1 MKKLLIAVAFVFAAQ
16 VSMAQTTTATKTG
29 DPVFKKEVLRLLEL
43 SGTNAQYE
51 ALIAPIIKSA
61 PADKQADF
69 KKEITESLKGL
80 TDKIA
85 DIYMEEFTPEDVK
98 TMIKYFESPVGKKA
112 ASKAGVL
119 AEKGQAA
126 GMEWGQSLQGIM
138 MKYSGE

>member
-1 MKKLLIAVAFVFAAQ
+1 MKIMKKLLIAAAFMLVAHVG
-16 VSMAQTTTATKTG
+16 VAQTKPAAN
-29 DPVFKKEVLRLLEL
+29 PAFKKEVIRLLEL

-51 ALIAPIIKSA
+51 AVLAPIIKSV
-61 PADKQADF
+61 PAEKQAEF
-69 KKEITESLKGL
+69 KKEVTESLKGL

-98 TMIKYFESPVGKKA
+98 TMIKYYESPVGKKA

-126 GMEWGQSLQGIM
+126 GMEWGQSLQGVM
-138 MKYSGE
+138 MKYME

>member
-1 MKKLLIAVAFVFAAQ
+1 MKKLIIAVAFIFAAQ
-16 VSMAQTTTATKTG
+16 VSMAQTATATKAA
-29 DPVFKKEVLRLLEL
+29 DPAFKKEVLRLLEL

-51 ALIAPIIKSA
+51 ALINPIIKSA

-69 KKEITESLKGL
+69 KKEVTESLKGL

-85 DIYMEEFTPEDVK
+85 DIYMEEFTQEDVK
-98 TMIKYFESPVGKKA
+98 TMIKYYESPVGKKA

-138 MKYSGE
+138 MKYAGE

>member
-138 MKYSGE
+138 MKYSG

>member
-1 MKKLLIAVAFVFAAQ
+1 MKKLLIAVAFMFVAQ
-16 VSMAQTTTATKTG
+16 VSLAQTAPAAKAA
-29 DPVFKKEVLRLLEL
+29 DPAFKKEVLRLLEL

-51 ALIAPIIKSA
+51 ALISPIIKSA

-85 DIYMEEFTPEDVK
+85 DIYMQEFTPEDVK
-98 TMIKYFESPVGKKA
+98 AMIKYYESPVGKKA